1 MTVSLAPPSPSMPGK
16 VGQTPAQAGLP
27 REMPG
32 KRFPAPRSRFGDS
45 GVPSWGRVASWTKVP
60 GETESA
66 VTSVPRGR
74 TTEVSQ
80 DSATSC
86 PSAWDA
92 RGSRLCCHWVVVLQK
107 EPNQS
112 PAGLAPCFRGC
123 NKRSLLPTALI
134 LCTFLHSHQIPWVF
148 HRVREEAPA
157 PLLLYKAAVS
167 TTTLRRWGKR
177 GRHGTGPSCAV
188 GLEAPRRAPA
198 PRDGFVWPQLPGEL
212 RLPKQTASPN
222 PTQQQQQ
229 RRFN

>member
-1 MTVSLAPPSPSMPGK
+1 MRCLPNAF
-16 VGQTPAQAGLP
+16 QHPAAGLGTAGCPPGDVWLHGP
-27 REMPG
+27 RCQEKQSLLSPLSHEEG
-32 KRFPAPRSRFGDS
+32 QRRCLRT
-45 GVPSWGRVASWTKVP
+45 VPPPVLHCR
-60 GETESA
+60 
-66 VTSVPRGR
+66 
-74 TTEVSQ
+74 
-80 DSATSC
+80 
-86 PSAWDA
+86 
-92 RGSRLCCHWVVVLQK
+92 WVVVLQK

-148 HRVREEAPA
+148 RRVREEAPA

-198 PRDGFVWPQLPGEL
+198 PRHGFVWPQLPGEL